1 MKKKNFVTLILSTIG
16 GILFALGMC
25 MALLPQWNA
34 MNQGVVT
41 GGAGLVVL
49 LIMVLVRRRMEGKPV
64 VSLNFRTVA
73 IAPAGHCGCADAGSG
88 HEPGHAVEPAD
99 PRASASGWRALC

>member
-1 MKKKNFVTLILSTIG
+1 MEFKRNIL
-16 GILFALGMC
+16 
-25 MALLPQWNA
+25 
-34 MNQGVVT
+34 VT

-73 IAPAGHCGCADAGSG
+73 IALLGIVVE
-88 HEPGHAVEPAD
+88 EPDSVEPLN
-99 PRASASGWRALC
+99 RLLQKKKR

>member
-1 MKKKNFVTLILSTIG
+1 MNFKEEVHMKNKDLVTLILATVG
-16 GILFALGMC
+16 GILFALGMW
-25 MALLPQWNA
+25 MELLPQLNA

-49 LIMVLVRRRMEGKPV
+49 LIMGLVRRRMEGKPV

-73 IAPAGHCGCADAGSG
+73 IAC
-88 HEPGHAVEPAD
+88 
-99 PRASASGWRALC
+99 WALWVR